1 MKQKNTELQEENQAL
16 KQSLQE
22 LIEINNELTDSM
34 EEFNYSG
41 RLEEKNK

>member
-34 EEFNYSG
+34 EEFNCSG